1 MNKYVKELIFI
12 SSIVG
17 IFFILLTYTF
27 TNVFEDIYADT
38 DTTIVVSVLG
48 ALFLPMLYYVF
59 YDMTRSISR
68 FYGNCKNGFVMWFS
82 IIVTILEIAVMC
94 IAVFVT
100 MYGITVKIRNMKSFD
115 EIMRTL
121 YEYRYVWTGLSALMI
136 LSRMSFA
143 FTIKLDYRDKA

>member
-38 DTTIVVSVLG
+38 DTTIIVSVLG

-68 FYGNCKNGFVMWFS
+68 FYGNCKNVFVMWFS
-82 IIVTILEIAVMC
+82 IIVTVLEIAVMC

-100 MYGITVKIRNMKSFD
+100 IYGITVKIRNMESFD

-143 FTIKLDYRDKA
+143 FIVKLDYRDKA